1 MTNAKVLTKKLL
13 SCLLCLCLVLPL
25 FSSAFVPLA
34 AELKDALT
42 VESSA
47 ASTADLSTV
56 QYTSGGYHYYYYQS
70 GATFVSSIDARS
82 KGQLSTTNLANKIKD
97 AGNYYPNDEDLNNGA
112 GGDYVKFGFGM
123 TADPTQ
129 AYTKMAIS
137 TNKGQGD
144 IGSSPTWPA
153 FYRFATSG
161 TTYNVTWEKSHSLD
175 LNEGAGGAYLYFC
188 NTHDTRV
195 GKPLTFIYAH
205 NTGEDASSNAQYARY
220 LNNSAYADLNQ
231 DAGGDFIYL
240 VQEDGAQSNRACH
253 DNHKYVNTTGTT
265 DVSEALQQLQN
276 TYNQYNNYYVTGRYT
291 TATYNALGNA
301 LNEALTIINDYSD
314 FYSSTYTAAN
324 MSSVQQKIINAANAL
339 ATNVYYDATTN
350 GGTTT
355 TTSEEFVIGTNDSG
369 SYQFITTNTATKD
382 GWTYSGW
389 SLDKNAITGG
399 SSLTVGYNT
408 TVYAIFYKTVT
419 FQFTYLTA
427 TGSATNKISSLTYY
441 NSQTTGSV
449 TSAAGVDTITKNG
462 ATFTMLGYRDD
473 KDATNVVEVER
484 NKEYTLNA
492 ADVSGSYN
500 YYAIYERNDHT
511 LSFDANS
518 GTGAPAA
525 LTATQYLNASGT
537 ITSNT
542 FTIPTTVPT
551 REGYDFQGWGETKT
565 GAAAYQ
571 PGSTITLDADKTLYA
586 IWEKTA
592 YTITFDT
599 NGGSEIADKKYDTE
613 SNDYLNEVPTKAGY
627 TFNTWIAENATGTWV
642 DGNSYLK
649 GTPLKGMMGNVTLVA
664 QWSANTNTPYTVY
677 HMNQKADGS
686 GYDQYLI
693 ENFTGTTDTVVT
705 LADFVKTQTGFSVV
719 SMQANGAAASTAT
732 IAPDGSL
739 AIQIYYDRESFTV
752 TATAGNGIDSVTGAG
767 TYLYGAEVTLT
778 ANVKDGYSF
787 SGWTGTNSG
796 SEATLKFTVTGNA
809 DVTATADVVTY
820 TISYNAAGGTLKG
833 NYTTSYTVND
843 VITLPNPVRDGYDFA
858 GWNYEQ
864 DGTGANNWDTADLSA
879 TATTVGAGLYGDV
892 ILYATW
898 TAKTYTITFEADG
911 GAAVAAINYTIEST
925 DKLPTPAKHGYIPQE
940 WVAVEAEGN
949 WVKNAKYSI
958 GSTVNGKY
966 GNVTLKAVY
975 SQIPYTLSF
984 NAAGGAVSPTSIIYS
999 IEGNVTYPA
1008 NGTAVLATPT
1018 RPGYT
1023 FGKWVCTEAWADEN
1037 DALNACDWVVG
1048 TEYEAGMS
1056 LVGIAGNAKFEATW
1070 TANKYD
1076 VTVVDSVATFNG
1088 ATGEDVVTAGVD
1100 YTATVSVPT
1109 GYKLAEGII
1118 VKIGT
1123 KTAVYGTEYTYTSED
1138 GFVTATLTIKGNA
1151 IVDDIT
1157 ITPVA
1162 NIIDYTI
1169 TYVGVNAGHGFPA
1182 TYNIAS
1188 DEIVIGA
1195 PSRSGYRFTGWTG
1208 TGIDGSVETITIPTG
1223 STGDLTFTAS
1233 WIKEYTI
1240 TFQTAGGNYI
1250 APVKYIAGEDVIV
1263 TAPVK
1268 ENYKFLYWT
1277 ATGAWTDA
1285 QLAPGTYSGRTG
1297 DATLTAVYAA
1307 ATSYNVEEYF
1317 MGTDGKYG
1325 TPNTKV
1331 IDQVYVG
1338 DTVSAAHGTYDGFTA
1353 DVDASIL
1360 SGTVVADGKLTLKL
1374 YYTRNQY
1381 TVYVDADENIASVE
1395 GVGKYYY
1402 GQAVTLKAIPK
1413 DGYRIEGWYG
1423 DYMSDEAVIGFT
1435 IGLEDVELRV
1445 KSEYIIYNIDF
1456 VVDGG
1461 EAPESIKYNP
1471 TEIVT
1476 LPELAKPGY
1485 DMFWYV
1491 SADEGAWQ
1499 EGNMTPGEYANMHG
1513 DVILNAV
1520 WVPQVDTPYVVEEY
1534 FQNIEDDEFAAPVVN
1549 NLTGTTD
1556 TPVAAPKVYEGFT
1569 APAAS
1574 DLIIA
1579 GDGSTVV
1586 KYYYTRNS
1594 YTVTYT
1600 VNGIDDIDTYK
1611 YAQAIVKPADPAI
1624 GGYKFNG
1631 WDKEIAATMPA
1642 ENLAY
1647 TANMSLINYTITFSG
1662 AMGSSIAPITYNV
1675 TQPVVLPQ
1683 ITEPGYSVSWG
1694 LAADSGSWTA
1704 GAYAPGTYAA
1714 GNYGNLALKATNIPN
1729 TNTKYIE
1736 KIVLQNVDSTYA
1748 EAVEVERFGTTG
1760 AVVAAPE
1767 AKEGFITPAASK
1779 LTIKGDGTT
1788 VVTYTYN
1795 RAIYSVTYDVM
1806 GKTTVDQYFY
1816 EADIVVPAAPA
1827 VDGYTFLGWDYEIAA
1842 KMPANDLIYTAE
1854 FEAIEYTVTFDANGG
1869 SAVDAYTYTVEDTV
1883 ALPESSLAGFHFD
1896 GWKVVTADGNWAVDT
1911 VIDEAFTGKFGNISV
1926 QAVWSQKKADY
1937 KIETY
1942 YMTTDGTYADTAD
1955 ATQTLNYL
1963 VGEDVSYEMPVVEG
1977 FTADEAMSTLNAE
1990 VAEDGSTVLKAYYS
2004 RNKYTVTT
2012 SVEGNGTITATAD
2025 YYYGA
2030 TVEITVDVV
2039 DHYEVETWT
2048 GVEASGNTATFT
2060 MPAQAVEVKAV
2071 VVPVVYTYSFDGEVV
2086 EYTVEDTITVPG
2098 ATKGGYEFT
2107 GWAIKTA
2114 DGNWT
2119 NDELTVGAEL
2129 NAKYGNVE
2137 IVSGWTVNVY
2147 TLTYDVKDGE
2157 MPATYYYPAG
2167 EYTVETKLVL
2177 PIPTK
2182 TGYSFKGWKVIAEGE
2197 NNWETQ
2203 TDRKA
2208 TLIGAGRYGNV
2219 RLEAVW
2225 YELDV
2230 KVYVEH
2236 YLQYTWGDEYVLLDK
2251 YDDYH
2256 KADSVIN
2263 IEEAVA
2269 KTAPGA
2275 YHFEKAYVNGED
2287 TTSETVKVNA
2297 DGTTTIKLYYLRD
2310 VHTVTVNYVT
2320 PDGVEAPEQ
2329 YIGSFRYDQ
2338 LYNVNSPA
2346 VEGYKPSSVTVSGR
2360 IGFEDV
2366 KATVTYEP
2374 AVYEVTVNYYYEN
2387 GSLAGKAVTKEV
2399 GYGAAYTIA
2408 SPVIEG
2414 YTPSVAVVEG
2424 TMGDGDVEI
2433 DVIYAVNTN
2442 TLTINY
2448 VFADGT
2454 TAADSYVADLAF
2466 GYAYNVKSAEVE
2478 GHTTEQP
2485 YVSGVMADTD
2495 VTVDVVYVPNVYTV
2509 IFRDYDGSDIDVQYV
2524 EHGKAATAPADPER
2538 ADDENYSYTFKGWSA
2553 DFSEIT
2559 EDVVITAEYISTNL
2573 STGEVEGD
2581 DEEVDDSFFGRLK
2594 AFFQRLIKFLKVL
2607 FIIT

>member
-34 AELKDALT
+34 AELKAALT

-70 GATFVSSIDARS
+70 GATFVSGIDARS

-97 AGNYYPNDEDLNNGA
+97 AGNYYPNDEDLNDGA
-112 GGDYVKFGFGM
+112 GGKYIKFGFAM
-123 TADPTQ
+123 STDPTI

-137 TNKGQGD
+137 TDKGQGD
-144 IGSSPTWPA
+144 IGSSTSWPA

-161 TTYNVTWEKSHSLD
+161 ATYNVTWEKSHSQD
-175 LNEGAGGAYLYFC
+175 LNEDGGGAYLYFC

-205 NTGEDASSNAQYARY
+205 NTGGDASSNAQYARY

-231 DAGGDFIYL
+231 DAGGDYIYL

-355 TTSEEFVIGTNDSG
+355 TTSAEIVIGTNDSG
-369 SYQFITTNTATKD
+369 SYQHIINHQATKD

-427 TGSATNKISSLTYY
+427 TGSATNKISSLNYY
-441 NSQTTGSV
+441 NTQATGTV

-484 NKEYTLNA
+484 NTEYTLNA

-571 PGSTITLDADKTLYA
+571 PGATITLDANKTLYA

-642 DGNSYLK
+642 NGNSYLK

-693 ENFTGTTDTVVT
+693 ENFTGITDTVVT
-705 LADFVKTQTGFSVV
+705 LADFVKTQTGFSVA

-739 AIQIYYDRESFTV
+739 AIHIYYDRESFTV

-796 SEATLKFTVTGNA
+796 SETTLKFTVTGNA

-833 NYTTSYTVND
+833 DYTTSYTVND

-864 DGTGANNWDTADLSA
+864 DGTGTNNWNTADLSA

-898 TAKTYTITFEADG
+898 TAKTYTITFDADG

-925 DKLPTPAKHGYIPQE
+925 DKLPTPAKHGYVPQE

-1037 DALNACDWVVG
+1037 DVLNACDWVVG

-1088 ATGEDVVTAGVD
+1088 VTGEDVVTAGVD
-1100 YTATVSVPT
+1100 YTATVSVPV

-1188 DEIVIGA
+1188 DEIVIGK

-1208 TGIDGSVETITIPTG
+1208 TGIDGTVETITITTD
-1223 STGDLTFTAS
+1223 STGNLTFTAN
-1233 WIKEYTI
+1233 WVKEYTI
-1240 TFQTAGGNYI
+1240 TFQTAGGTAI
-1250 APVKYIAGEDVIV
+1250 APFKYIEGEDVV
-1263 TAPVK
+1263 VPTPAK
-1268 ENYKFLYWT
+1268 DGYKFLYWT

-1285 QLAPGTYSGRTG
+1285 QLAPGTYSGRKG

-1325 TPNTKV
+1325 TPKTTV

-1338 DTVSAAHGTYDGFTA
+1338 DTVSAAHGTYEGFTA

-1445 KSEYIIYNIDF
+1445 KSEYIIYTIDF
-1456 VVDGG
+1456 VVDGA
-1461 EAPESIKYNP
+1461 EAPASIKYNP

-1499 EGNMTPGEYANMHG
+1499 EGNMKPGEYANMHG

-1520 WVPQVDTPYVVEEY
+1520 WVARTDTPYVVVEY

-1556 TPVAAPKVYEGFT
+1556 TPVAPPKVYEGFT

-1579 GDGSTVV
+1579 GKGNTVV
-1586 KYYYTRNS
+1586 RYYYTRNS

-1729 TNTKYIE
+1729 PDTKYIE

-1748 EAVEVERFGTTG
+1748 EAVEVVRFGTTG

-1767 AKEGFITPAASK
+1767 AMEGFIAPAASK
-1779 LTIKGDGTT
+1779 LTIKGDGST

-1795 RAIYSVTYDVM
+1795 RSIYSVTYDVM
-1806 GKTTVDQYFY
+1806 GETTVDQYFFD
-1816 EADIVVPAAPA
+1816 ADIVAPADPA
-1827 VDGYTFLGWDYEIAA
+1827 VDGYNFLGWDYEIAA
-1842 KMPANDLIYTAE
+1842 KMPANDLTYTAK
-1854 FEAIEYTVTFDANGG
+1854 FEAIEYTITFDANGG
-1869 SAVDAYTYTVEDTV
+1869 SDVASAAYTIEDTV
-1883 ALPESSLAGFHFD
+1883 TPEESKLANFHFD
-1896 GWKVVTADGNWAVDT
+1896 GWQVVVADGNWT
-1911 VIDEAFTGKFGNISV
+1911 EGEILPESFSGKYGDISV
-1926 QAVWSQKKADY
+1926 KAVWSEKKADY
-1937 KIETY
+1937 KVETY
-1942 YMTTDGTYADTAD
+1942 YMGTDGNYGAAADV
-1955 ATQTLNYL
+1955 QTFNGL
-1963 VGEDVSYEMPVVEG
+1963 VGDDAEYVMPEVVG
-1977 FTADEAMSTLNAE
+1977 FTADAASVLKAE
-1990 VAEDGSTVLKAYYS
+1990 ILEDGSTVLKAYYS

-2030 TVEITVDVV
+2030 TVEITVDAADNYVV
-2039 DHYEVETWT
+2039 EFWT
-2048 GVEASGNTATFT
+2048 GVEATGNTASFT
-2060 MPAQAVEVKAV
+2060 MPAEAVEIKAV

-2098 ATKGGYEFT
+2098 VSKGGYKFT
-2107 GWAIKTA
+2107 GWSIKTA
-2114 DGNWT
+2114 DGNWSA
-2119 NDELTVGAEL
+2119 DELVVGAEL
-2129 NAKYGNVE
+2129 NAKYGNVV
-2137 IVSGWTVNVY
+2137 IVSTWEAKVY
-2147 TLTYDVKDGE
+2147 SFAYDVNGGE
-2157 MPATYYYPAG
+2157 MPETFYTPAG
-2167 EYTVETKLVL
+2167 EYTATTTIVL
-2177 PIPTK
+2177 PAPSMTGYRFAGWVVTK
-2182 TGYSFKGWKVIAEGE
+2182 TDADDC
-2197 NNWETQ
+2197 NWADKISSKE
-2203 TDRKA
+2203 DN
-2208 TLIGAGRYGNV
+2208 IGSGHYGNV
-2219 RLEAVW
+2219 TLVAQW
-2225 YELDV
+2225 TALDV
-2230 KVYVEH
+2230 EVFVEH
-2236 YLQYTWGDEYVLLDK
+2236 YLQYTFSDEYILLDK
-2251 YDDYH
+2251 YTDYH
-2256 KADSVIN
+2256 KAGAEIN
-2263 IEEAVA
+2263 IEDDVA
-2269 KTAPGA
+2269 KKHEGA
-2275 YHFEKAYVNGED
+2275 YHFVKALVGDEEV
-2287 TTSETVKVNA
+2287 ETVVVNA
-2297 DGTTTIKLYYLRD
+2297 DGSTSIKLYYDLD
-2310 VHTVTVNYVT
+2310 VHKVTVNYVT
-2320 PDGVEAPEQ
+2320 PDGVEAPEA
-2329 YIGSFRYDQ
+2329 YVGEFRYGQ
-2338 LYNVNSPA
+2338 NFNIVSPKI
-2346 VEGYKPSSVTVSGR
+2346 EGYKPSSVTYAGR
-2360 IGFEDV
+2360 MDV
-2366 KATVTYEP
+2366 ADLVATISYE
-2374 AVYEVTVNYYYEN
+2374 AASYEVVVNYKYAN
-2387 GSLAGKAVTKEV
+2387 GKIAGEPVKQTVA
-2399 GYGAAYTIA
+2399 YGAAYSIT
-2408 SPVIEG
+2408 SPVIAG

-2424 TMGDGDVEI
+2424 TMEGADVKV
-2433 DVIYAVNTN
+2433 DVIYGINTH

-2448 VFADGT
+2448 VYADGSE
-2454 TAADSYVADLAF
+2454 AAAAYVADLEF
-2466 GYAYNVKSAEVE
+2466 GYAYNVKSADVA
-2478 GHTTEQP
+2478 GHTASSP
-2485 YVSGVMADTD
+2485 YVSGTMPDEDAT
-2495 VTVDVVYVPNVYTV
+2495 VTVTYTPITYTV
-2509 IFRDYDGSDIDVQYV
+2509 TFVDYDGTELSTQRVV
-2524 EHGKAATAPADPER
+2524 FGNAATAPAAPTR
-2538 ADDENYSYTFKGWSA
+2538 ANDDKFSYEFKGWSA
-2553 DFSEIT
+2553 DFSSVS
-2559 EDVVITAEYISTNL
+2559 EDMTITAEYIATNL
-2573 STGEVEGD
+2573 QTGETTG
-2581 DEEVDDSFFGRLK
+2581 DEEVDDSFFGKIK
-2594 AFFQRLIKFLKVL
+2594 AFFLRLIRFFKIL